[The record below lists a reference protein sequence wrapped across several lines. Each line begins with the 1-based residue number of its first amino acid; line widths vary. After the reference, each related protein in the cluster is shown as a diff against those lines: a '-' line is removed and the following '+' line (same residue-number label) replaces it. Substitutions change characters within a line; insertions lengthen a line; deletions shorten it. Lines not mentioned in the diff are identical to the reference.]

1 MSTIAICIFPLP
13 STILSAVGLAK
24 RLRRRG
30 HRVCIISTPDVESS
44 ARAADIEFV
53 PVLAGLLPAGSWVAE
68 LRFYATLS
76 RIALLRE
83 LRRSVRRYRAIM
95 DGLMASER
103 NEIDQSFER
112 IAPDLV
118 LIYSDSMVPAVAGLM
133 ALRRGIRCAYVTP
146 VYYHYPGPASP
157 PLSSG
162 LVPRPGIWGRW
173 LVRLAWAR
181 FSLASRVLVRLN
193 IALGLD
199 LDLPHI
205 LRTLSHQAGG
215 AGWPLEWDC
224 FLAPMLR
231 LPEFFHTPREL
242 DFPIEPRNGSHWL
255 GWDVDDERVE
265 EQPFPWERV
274 DPSRQLVYCSFGMQL
289 SDYLPLARQRAFLQA
304 VIDALAARPHLQL
317 ALATGGFLSPTD
329 LAVRAPDAIVLE
341 RMPQLQV
348 LSRARLM
355 ITHCGVKSFQ
365 ECARRGVPMIAFPL
379 GYDQFGNAARV
390 VYHGLGLRG
399 DIRRATADEIGRL
412 IDAVV
417 EDEAMRQRC
426 AAMAA
431 LSRDNDRY
439 EAGMRTLEALA
450 KRP

>member
-1 MSTIAICIFPLP
+1 MSTIAICIWPMP
-13 STILSAVGLAK
+13 SSLLSAVGLAK

-44 ARAADIEFV
+44 ARAEDIEFV
-53 PVLAGLLPAGSWVAE
+53 PVLAGLFPAGSWVAQT
-68 LRFYATLS
+68 RFYTTLS
-76 RIALLRE
+76 RIGLLHE
-83 LRRSVRRYRAIM
+83 IRRTVRHYRAII
-95 DGLMASER
+95 DGLLASEQ
-103 NEIDQSFER
+103 NEIDQAFER

-118 LIYSDSMVPAVAGLM
+118 LIYADFPVPAVAGLM
-133 ALRRGIRCAYVTP
+133 ALRRGIRCAYVTSIF
-146 VYYHYPGPASP
+146 YHYRGPASP

-162 LVPRPGIWGRW
+162 LVPRPEGWSRL

-181 FSLASRVLVRLN
+181 FHLARRVRARLG

-199 LDLPHI
+199 LDLLHI
-205 LRTLSHQAGG
+205 LRTLSRQAGG

-231 LPEFFHTPREL
+231 LPEFFLTPREL
-242 DFPIEPRNGSHWL
+242 DFPIEPRDGSHWL
-255 GWDVDDERVE
+255 GRGDDDRVE
-265 EQPFPWERV
+265 EPFPWERV
-274 DPSRQLVYCSFGMQL
+274 DSSRQLVYCALGTQL
-289 SDYLPLARQRAFLQA
+289 FLPLDRQRAFLQA

-317 ALATGGFLSPTD
+317 ALATGAYVMQTD
-329 LAVRAPDAIVLE
+329 LVVRAPDAIVLE

-348 LSRARLM
+348 LRRARLM
-355 ITHCGVKSFQ
+355 ITHSGTNSVL
-365 ECARRGVPMIAFPL
+365 ECAHRGVPMITFPL
-379 GYDQFGNAARV
+379 GFDQFGNAARV
-390 VYHGLGLRG
+390 VYHRLGLRG

-417 EDEAMRQRC
+417 EDEAMRRRC
-426 AAMAA
+426 AAMSA
-431 LSRDNDRY
+431 LSRDQDRY

>member
-1 MSTIAICIFPLP
+1 MSTIAICIFPFP

-30 HRVCIISTPDVESS
+30 HRVCIISTPDVESP

-53 PVLAGLLPAGSWVAE
+53 PVLAGLYHAGNWVE
-68 LRFYATLS
+68 QTRFYATLS
-76 RIALLRE
+76 RLALVRE
-83 LRRSVRRYRAIM
+83 LRRALRLHRAIM
-95 DGLMASER
+95 DGMLASEQ

-118 LIYSDSMVPAVAGLM
+118 LIYSDMPVLAVAGLM

-146 VYYHYPGPASP
+146 VYYHYLGPASP

-162 LVPRPGIWGRW
+162 LVPRPGVWSRW

-181 FSLASRVLVRLN
+181 FFLASCVLVCLN

-205 LRTLSHQAGG
+205 LHTLSRQAGG
-215 AGWPLEWDC
+215 AGWPLEWNC

-231 LPEFFHTPREL
+231 LPEFFLTPREL
-242 DFPIEPRNGSHWL
+242 DFPIEPRDGSHWL
-255 GWDVDDERVE
+255 GWADDDRVE
-265 EQPFPWERV
+265 EPFPWERV
-274 DPSRQLVYCSFGMQL
+274 DPLRQLVYCTLGTML
-289 SDYLPLARQRAFLQA
+289 YLPLDRQRAFLQA

-329 LAVRAPDAIVLE
+329 LVVRAPDAIVLE

-365 ECARRGVPMIAFPL
+365 ECARQGVPMIAFPL

-390 VYHGLGLRG
+390 IYHGLGLRG
-399 DIRRATADEIGRL
+399 DIRRATADEIGYL